1 MIRKA
6 LHIIMAAV
14 VLVSTMT
21 VTINAHYCHDQLID
35 LALYSP
41 AESCCSSDNASSCHS
56 EEGVKQMHHCE
67 DDSLVLE
74 ALEDLMGSSFTFN
87 LSNNHTIDL
96 LFGTLFHHIHTGYA
110 ESHKPTVP
118 EYYFPPP
125 YQEVDLSQIQSYL
138 I

>member
-21 VTINAHYCHDQLID
+21 VTINLHYCHDQLID

-41 AESCCSSDNASSCHS
+41 AESCCDSDKAASCHT

-74 ALEDLMGSSFTFN
+74 GREDLMGSSFTFS
-87 LSNNHTIDL
+87 LANNHSIDL
-96 LFGTLFHHIHTGYA
+96 LFGTDSHHVYNVYA
-110 ESHKPTVP
+110 ESFKPAVP